1 MTVAYNECAVA
12 YAAVK
17 ESIKKFC
24 KENSIRPA
32 FDERYPY
39 TASYSV
45 EQAAT
50 LFDEQDEN
58 ADALRIVVTVGVET
72 FVKIESRGCIFERTL
87 RKLIKGTENAADLF
101 FRAKAEGSR

>member
-12 YAAVK
+12 YAAAK

-24 KENSIRPA
+24 KENSIMPA

-45 EQAAT
+45 ERAAT
-50 LFDEQDEN
+50 LLDDVEEKKETMR
-58 ADALRIVVTVGVET
+58 LRVTVGIDT
-72 FVKIESRGCIFERTL
+72 LITIESCGQIFAGL
-87 RKLIKGTENAADLF
+87 LWKLIKGTENAADLF
-101 FRAKAEGSR
+101 FRVKAEESR